1 MGRVG
6 FRMELRYREMQLA
19 DIQSRLGVTDVAR
32 EIRSRALLAKLGVK
46 LPPSPVDLLDGK
58 LKAWECING
67 TRGDGSQLVGHCTGD
82 STTGEILHLQVGA
95 GYQGRGIGKK
105 LLALTVASLR
115 TAGAKRIWLAATSDP
130 TARAY
135 GFYRA
140 VGWRPTGEVTRNGQ
154 EILEL
159 PGEEKGTG

>member
-1 MGRVG
+1 
-6 FRMELRYREMQLA
+6 MELQYREMRLA

-46 LPPSPVDLLDGK
+46 LPPSPVDQLNGK
-58 LKAWECING
+58 LKAWECVNG
-67 TRGDGSQLVGHCTGD
+67 GAHLVGHCTGD
-82 STTGEILHLQVGA
+82 STTGEILHLLVGSDYE
-95 GYQGRGIGKK
+95 GQGIGRK

-140 VGWRPTGEVTRNGQ
+140 VGWRPTGERTRGGE

-159 PGEEKGTG
+159 PRDCRGSG

>member
-1 MGRVG
+1 
-6 FRMELRYREMQLA
+6 MELQYREMRVA
-19 DIQSRLGVTDVAR
+19 EIQSRLGLTDVAR
-32 EIRSRALLAKLGVK
+32 EIRSRALLAKLGVQ

-67 TRGDGSQLVGHCTGD
+67 YGSHQRGSQLVGHCTGD
-82 STTGEILHLQVGA
+82 LTTGEILHLQVGA
-95 GYQGRGIGKK
+95 GYEGRGIGKT
-105 LLALTVASLR
+105 LLLLTVASLR
-115 TAGAKRIWLAATSDP
+115 TGGARRIWLAATPDP

-140 VGWRPTGEVTRNGQ
+140 VGWRPTGERTRAGE

-159 PGEEKGTG
+159 P

>member
-1 MGRVG
+1 MG
-6 FRMELRYREMQLA
+6 FRMELQYREMRLA

-32 EIRSRALLAKLGVK
+32 EIRSRALLSKLGVK
-46 LPPSPVDLLDGK
+46 LPPSPVDLLNDK
-58 LKAWECING
+58 LKAWECIK
-67 TRGDGSQLVGHCTGD
+67 GSQGAGPQLVGHCTGD
-82 STTGEILHLQVGA
+82 STTGEILHLHVGA
-95 GYQGRGIGKK
+95 SYQGRGIGKK
-105 LLALTVASLR
+105 LLSLTVASLR

-140 VGWRPTGEVTRNGQ
+140 VGWRPTGERTRNGE

-159 PGEEKGTG
+159 PASMDDAAGK